1 MDRQMLRHRSCSLHS
16 TGGEELGRG
25 SPAAGP
31 PGRSLL
37 TEGWSWASK
46 KKQLHLFWCHRRW
59 LPLAFGLVTHQR
71 SADPSAFFC
80 VWKSFLKSAYS
91 SSLPGAGGCTTTL
104 PPSFFHADCTVTS
117 STTDSSRRKSF
128 PMSKQDLYCYGT
140 SSLTLGLTWLS

>member
-46 KKQLHLFWCHRRW
+46 KKQLHLFWCHLGNPSEKRRSFCILLCLEV
-59 LPLAFGLVTHQR
+59 LPEVCIFKLAWGRWVHHHPPTLFLPRGLHSHIQHHGQLQATR
-71 SADPSAFFC
+71 
-80 VWKSFLKSAYS
+80 KKNLLY
-91 SSLPGAGGCTTTL
+91 LPVL
-104 PPSFFHADCTVTS
+104 
-117 STTDSSRRKSF
+117 RRLS
-128 PMSKQDLYCYGT
+128 
-140 SSLTLGLTWLS
+140 GLTEGEAKL

>member
-59 LPLAFGLVTHQR
+59 LPLAFGQLAWGRWVHHHPPTL
-71 SADPSAFFC
+71 
-80 VWKSFLKSAYS
+80 FLPRGLHSHIQHHGQLQATRKKNLLY
-91 SSLPGAGGCTTTL
+91 LPVL
-104 PPSFFHADCTVTS
+104 
-117 STTDSSRRKSF
+117 RRLS
-128 PMSKQDLYCYGT
+128 
-140 SSLTLGLTWLS
+140 GLTEGEAKL